1 MTYNEYCVEFLEHLN
16 YLGFHGIYNLLYST
30 IGSLID
36 RRKQLIEVN
45 DDDDEMMSKPEN
57 AEQDE

>member
-45 DDDDEMMSKPEN
+45 DDE
-57 AEQDE
+57 